1 MVSEKEFVVYTR
13 RIALELRKL
22 GFRIIRTEINPMHPQ
37 FECWVFEKSNELIA
51 AFERLAKK

>member
-1 MVSEKEFVVYTR
+1 MEFTVYTR

-22 GFRIIRTEINPMHPQ
+22 GFEIIRTDINPTHPQ
-37 FECWVFEKSNELIA
+37 FECWVFEKTDALIA